1 MNQQCTIG
9 VDWGSTHRRSY
20 VFDAGGKCTASHAD
34 DLGALACGGRF
45 EAALRDLTATLAVKP
60 ARITLSGMVGSSL
73 GWREVAYLTDSVPL
87 WELRNHLALIDGYEQ
102 HTQVRI
108 VPGYCVRDM
117 EGMPDVMRGEETQ
130 LLGALLMGH
139 HSGWFVLPGT
149 HSKWVLLNRG
159 RIVQLKTFM
168 TGELF
173 QLLSQHGS
181 IASLCIKGANFEE
194 AVFIEGIRASQQGA
208 LSNLLFRC
216 RARVVCS
223 DMPAAYTI
231 DYLSGLLIGAELSV
245 LASLKPMINFFHIIG
260 EPRLAYRYELGA
272 KVLAL
277 RCQSIDAVQSFCAA
291 MGYFSI
297 DERVNAS

>member
-1 MNQQCTIG
+1 MMQHTTMG

-20 VFDAGGKCTASHAD
+20 VFDAGGKCISSHAD
-34 DLGALACGGRF
+34 DMGALACSGRF
-45 EAALRDLTATLAVKP
+45 EAALRDLTASLGVTP
-60 ARITLSGMVGSSL
+60 ERITLSGMVGSSL
-73 GWREVAYLTDSVPL
+73 GWREVPYLNDRVPL
-87 WELRNHLALIDGYEQ
+87 WELRNHLAQIEGYEPNV
-102 HTQVRI
+102 QVQI

-149 HSKWVLLNRG
+149 HSKWVLLSKG
-159 RIVQLKTFM
+159 RIIQLKTFM

-181 IASLCIKGANFEE
+181 IASLCIRDAAFQEE
-194 AVFIEGIRASQQGA
+194 VSIEGIKASQKGE

-223 DMPAAYTI
+223 DMPAKHTR
-231 DYLSGLLIGAELSV
+231 DYLSGLLIGSELRV
-245 LASLKPMINFFHIIG
+245 LAALKPMINFFHIIG
-260 EPRLAYRYELGA
+260 EPGLAHRYQLGA

-277 RCQSIDAVQSFCAA
+277 RCKSIDAVQSFCAA
-291 MGYFSI
+291 MGYFSLN
-297 DERVNAS
+297 EVTNAK